1 MAAKVQDATVLDPPD
16 AKPAAQTEQ
25 PSQPKLVVPLG
36 RGSRGKTV
44 FVRWAAERALSE
56 GRNPVLADADRTNQ
70 ELAGYFDGVVTPP
83 SADELDMREWLA
95 AFLEQQ
101 IEETFSA
108 FLDLG
113 GGDLIL
119 KTVARE
125 MQLVRFLQQYGVQP
139 VAVHFIGPELEDL
152 AYLRDVEQN
161 GVFAPPATVLVLNE
175 AVVPASRPVKAAFE
189 PVLTHAI
196 FKAALERGAKP
207 VWMPRLACIH
217 EVNQRRMT
225 FGAARDGQLK
235 DNQKPIGP
243 WNRQLVAMWLREM
256 ESNFAPVADWL
267 P

>member
-1 MAAKVQDATVLDPPD
+1 MATKTPD
-16 AKPAAQTEQ
+16 AAILDLPDAPQAPQTGRT
-25 PSQPKLVVPLG
+25 SQPRLVVPLG

-44 FVRWAAERALSE
+44 FVRWAAERAIAA
-56 GRNPVLADADRTNQ
+56 GRTPVLADGDRTNQ
-70 ELAGYFDGVVTPP
+70 ELAGYFDAVVTPP

-95 AFLEQQ
+95 TFLEQQ

-119 KTVARE
+119 KRVARE
-125 MQLVRFLQQYGVQP
+125 MQLVSFLEQHGIQP
-139 VAVHFIGPELEDL
+139 VAVHFIGPDMEDL
-152 AYLRDVEQN
+152 AYLRDVEQSD
-161 GVFAPPATVLVLNE
+161 VFAPPATVLVLNE

-196 FKAALERGAKP
+196 FKAALDRGAKP

-225 FGAARDGQLK
+225 FGAARDGRLNDK
-235 DNQKPIGP
+235 QKPIGP

-256 ESNFAPVADWL
+256 ESNFATVADWL

>member
-1 MAAKVQDATVLDPPD
+1 MAAKTHDAATLDVPG
-16 AKPAAQTEQ
+16 EQ
-25 PSQPKLVVPLG
+25 WASQSGQSPQPRLVVPLG

-56 GRNPVLADADRTNQ
+56 GRSPVLADADRTNQ

-101 IEETFSA
+101 IAETFSA

-119 KTVARE
+119 KRVARE
-125 MQLVRFLQQYGVQP
+125 MQLVSFLEQYGIQP
-139 VAVHFIGPELEDL
+139 VAVHFIGPEMEDL

-161 GVFAPPATVLVLNE
+161 AVFAPPATVLVLNE

-189 PVLTHAI
+189 PVLTHPI
-196 FKAALERGAKP
+196 FKAALSRGAKP
-207 VWMPRLACIH
+207 VWMPRLACMH
-217 EVNQRRMT
+217 EVNQRHAT
-225 FGAARDGQLK
+225 FGAARDGHLK
-235 DNQKPIGP
+235 GGQKPVGP
-243 WNRQLVAMWLREM
+243 WNRQIVAMWLREM
-256 ESNFAPVADWL
+256 EANFAPVAEWL